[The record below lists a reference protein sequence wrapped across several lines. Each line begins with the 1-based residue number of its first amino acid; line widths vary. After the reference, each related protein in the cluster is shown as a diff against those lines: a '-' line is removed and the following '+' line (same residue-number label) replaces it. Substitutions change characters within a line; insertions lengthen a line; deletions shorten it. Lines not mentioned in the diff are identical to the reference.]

1 MNSEY
6 KVMISEDM
14 YRRAYAVKAE
24 LSNLMH
30 EKFGCVIELK
40 GPTLWAASSQSEP
53 PSVFYQKKNGD
64 ITVSV
69 WKDDMTQQVVDAV
82 VNAANERLEHAGGIA
97 LALARAG
104 GPRVKSESRSFIEKY
119 GLVKTGSVVVTS
131 GGKLPCKHIIH
142 AVGPM
147 WSERNRSQCQTE
159 LKEVIRNVLC
169 HILRDPNIRSVSI
182 PAVSSGIFGFPLDN
196 CAEII
201 VRTVQEFCQWDKC
214 DHVREIRFVNHDD
227 KTVSA
232 MRRACE
238 KVLGPSETLKGNYAA
253 ALDRHGPHSSHQG
266 PYSAQQGSYSTRQE
280 THSSRQG
287 PHSTHHGPPAV
298 ASFSI
303 NGLNLYLSTGC
314 IEDQTTTIIVNSIS
328 ESLDLSLGQLSKAIL
343 NKAGYEMQ
351 KHINQFKS
359 KQNHSVITT
368 SGYRLLSSYVY
379 HVILRSYDIY
389 YSKQVSYLFFF
400 ISYTLPVLPVYADC
414 TPCIHSPD
422 SLYTLPG
429 LPVYTPRTPCI
440 HSQDSLYTLPELPVY
455 TPRTPCVHSQDSLCT
470 LPGLPVYTP
479 CTPCICS
486 PYSYMLHAMTEMTEV
501 IYKCLFMAQSDNH
514 PSISF
519 PCLGIGAL
527 GFPKETVAETMTKTI
542 VNFAREAER
551 RLDVCIVIH
560 PSDISILKIF
570 ENQFKRLQVSLTRKS
585 PMLTGDQTA
594 GSGMTAE
601 ETCFVITGL
610 SHEDVK
616 DAKFWLMNT
625 MQDSEA
631 VWIKDNHLLLCG
643 KREHDMFSELSGV
656 EITENLQDETA
667 SLKISGR
674 SEETIRAAVLVE
686 RTLIKVQEE
695 CALRMEEE
703 LFQSAVQWFFKK
715 RNQKYPYP
723 ARANVQ
729 IEKAFLSKRG
739 QLEVQEPLHQVD
751 LQSMSAAS
759 SEDMFQ
765 LHRENFFTRDYL
777 KDVGSSHNALF
788 LVTDVIQESQ
798 EFIDRK
804 REFDKANLTIV
815 QMEKIQNKFLA
826 AIYQSKKA
834 VVQAKGASQPL
845 HRLYQRVPGKY
856 RKLICRTGFHRLY
869 SSGED
874 CNYGAGIYFKKNLTD
889 ITKGKPKPREADRL
903 VYIFQAEVVT
913 GRFTMGNRSY
923 ILPPPVGSDDL
934 ELYDSVVNSV
944 SNPETFVIFDS
955 HCALPQYLF
964 TCKWKNPQG
973 S

>member
-6 KVMISEDM
+6 KVRISEDM

-40 GPTLWAASSQSEP
+40 GPTLRAASSQSEP
-53 PSVFYQKKNGD
+53 PSVFYQKKYGD

-69 WKDDMTQQVVDAV
+69 WKDDMTRQVVDAV
-82 VNAANERLEHAGGIA
+82 VNAANERLDHAGGIA

-119 GLVKTGSVVVTS
+119 GPVKTGSVAVTS

-159 LKEVIRNVLC
+159 LKEVIRDVLRY
-169 HILRDPNIRSVSI
+169 ILKDPNIRSVSI

-201 VRTVQEFCQWDKC
+201 VRTVQEFCQRDKC

-253 ALDRHGPHSSHQG
+253 PLDRHG

-280 THSSRQG
+280 PHSSRQG
-287 PHSTHHGPPAV
+287 PHSNHHGPPAV

-303 NGLNLYLSTGC
+303 NGLSLYLSTGC

-328 ESLDLSLGQLSKAIL
+328 ESLDLSVGHLSKAIF

-351 KHINQFKS
+351 IHINQFKY
-359 KQNHSVITT
+359 KQNDSVITT
-368 SGYRLLSSYVY
+368 SGYRLPSRYVY
-379 HVILRSYDIY
+379 HVILRSYDKY
-389 YSKQVSYLFFF
+389 YSKQ
-400 ISYTLPVLPVYADC
+400 A
-414 TPCIHSPD
+414 
-422 SLYTLPG
+422 
-429 LPVYTPRTPCI
+429 
-440 HSQDSLYTLPELPVY
+440 
-455 TPRTPCVHSQDSLCT
+455 
-470 LPGLPVYTP
+470 
-479 CTPCICS
+479 
-486 PYSYMLHAMTEMTEV
+486 MTEV
-501 IYKCLFMAQSDNH
+501 IYKCLFMAQSGNH
-514 PSISF
+514 LSISF

-542 VNFAREAER
+542 VNFAQEAQR
-551 RLDVCIVIH
+551 RLDVYIVIH

-585 PMLTGDQTA
+585 PMLTGDQT

-610 SHEDVK
+610 SHEDIK
-616 DAKFWLMNT
+616 DAKSWLMNT

-631 VWIKDNHLLLCG
+631 IRIEDNHLLRCG

-656 EITENLQDETA
+656 EITENLWDGTA

-686 RTLIKVQEE
+686 RILIKVQEE
-695 CALRMEEE
+695 CALGMEEE
-703 LFQSAVQWFFKK
+703 LFQSAVQWFFEK

-759 SEDMFQ
+759 SDDMFQ
-765 LHRENFFTRDYL
+765 LHRENFLTHDYL

-788 LVTDVIQESQ
+788 LVTDVIRESQ

-826 AIYQSKKA
+826 AIYKSKKD
-834 VVQAKGASQPL
+834 VVQAKGVSQPL

-869 SSGED
+869 SSGEGE
-874 CNYGAGIYFKKNLTD
+874 CTQSECELT
-889 ITKGKPKPREADRL
+889 G
-903 VYIFQAEVVT
+903 QAAWSECRQSECVLT
-913 GRFTMGNRSY
+913 GQAAWS
-923 ILPPPVGSDDL
+923 
-934 ELYDSVVNSV
+934 E
-944 SNPETFVIFDS
+944 
-955 HCALPQYLF
+955 
-964 TCKWKNPQG
+964 
-973 S
+973 